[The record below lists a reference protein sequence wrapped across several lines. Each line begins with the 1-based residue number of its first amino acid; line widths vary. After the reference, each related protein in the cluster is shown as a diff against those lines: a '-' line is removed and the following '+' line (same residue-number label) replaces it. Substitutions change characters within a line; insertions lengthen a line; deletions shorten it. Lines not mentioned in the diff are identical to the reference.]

1 MFCNVL
7 CPSPPTEKTVRSGH
21 FLPARLRYSMSLPL
35 LQQRCRKCLGGGL
48 PELLAATSGRN
59 MTRHIFQYFNIHNI
73 SSSSFVTRTSPTSVS
88 CGAKSATLLLD
99 LHCFGLFPGATSRLH
114 EPPGCHTLSTWQLYK
129 IDQNRSKGEDVG
141 RVSAAATAS
150 KVWGK
155 GTAFDTFR
163 DFQKAIESN
172 GPRLSFVRLS
182 LSERHSSLKTVEVFC
197 RAEIMTKVSQPWKC
211 LQWTWRLLKAGQNGQ
226 NMLAASCNMFARTW
240 RVFSR
245 CSMSSMDRRLVQ
257 CPAVHSPMSGS

>member
-1 MFCNVL
+1 ML
-7 CPSPPTEKTVRSGH
+7 EG
-21 FLPARLRYSMSLPL
+21 YQ
-35 LQQRCRKCLGGGL
+35 LQLQ
-48 PELLAATSGRN
+48 P
-59 MTRHIFQYFNIHNI
+59 H
-73 SSSSFVTRTSPTSVS
+73 
-88 CGAKSATLLLD
+88 
-99 LHCFGLFPGATSRLH
+99 
-114 EPPGCHTLSTWQLYK
+114 
-129 IDQNRSKGEDVG
+129 
-141 RVSAAATAS
+141 TAS

-172 GPRLSFVRLS
+172 GSRLSFVRLS

-257 CPAVHSPMSGS
+257 CPAVHSPMSGSQNSTVLLRPWIVLICFVTGWNGVRFAAEWDDRGLPCRFFIFLVCCQSICCLVLPFPLLSLS

>member
-1 MFCNVL
+1 MCLENSKMCFGFLLFCHVLMFYAHPRL
-7 CPSPPTEKTVRSGH
+7 HTEKTVRSGH

-59 MTRHIFQYFNIHNI
+59 MTRHIFQYFNLLNIIYVYIYIYYI

-88 CGAKSATLLLD
+88 CGAKTAKSATLLLD
-99 LHCFGLFPGATSRLH
+99 YLHCFGLFPGATSRLH

-150 KVWGK
+150 Y
-155 GTAFDTFR
+155 
-163 DFQKAIESN
+163 
-172 GPRLSFVRLS
+172 S
-182 LSERHSSLKTVEVFC
+182 LQGL
-197 RAEIMTKVSQPWKC
+197 
-211 LQWTWRLLKAGQNGQ
+211 GQRNCIWH
-226 NMLAASCNMFARTW
+226 L
-240 RVFSR
+240 
-245 CSMSSMDRRLVQ
+245 
-257 CPAVHSPMSGS
+257 